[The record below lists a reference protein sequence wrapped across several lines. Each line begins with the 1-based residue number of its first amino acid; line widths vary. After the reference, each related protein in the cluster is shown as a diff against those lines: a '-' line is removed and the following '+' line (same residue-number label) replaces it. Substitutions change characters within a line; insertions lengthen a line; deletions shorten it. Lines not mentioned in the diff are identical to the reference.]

1 MTTSVLVLGAGFG
14 GLELSSRLAGVLG
27 DQVEITLIDQ
37 ADSFVF
43 GFSKLDVMMGKRA
56 ADEVRIPYGDL
67 TAPQV
72 RFRQETIVAIH
83 PEARHVV
90 TDLDAY
96 EADVIVIALGA
107 DYDVAATPGLAEVG
121 NEFYS
126 VGGAET
132 ARDVLANFSAGR
144 AIVGVC
150 GTPFKC
156 PPAPSE
162 AALLLDDLL
171 RRRGVRDDVTIQVA
185 MPFGV
190 PIPPSP
196 AASEAILARFAERD
210 IEFLPGHMVA
220 SLDPASHE
228 AVLDDDARLPFDL
241 FLGVPVHRAPEVV
254 VEAGMTQDGW
264 IPVDPH
270 TLLTAFPDVYAVGDV
285 TSVGTAKAGTFAE
298 GAARVVANQLI
309 AHVRGDAAPP
319 GYDGT
324 GACWI
329 EFGDEQVAR
338 VDVDFFST
346 PGSPIGTFVPPSA
359 SVAAE
364 KASFAGTR
372 REHWFGPA

>member
-14 GLELSSRLAGVLG
+14 GLELSSRLAGALG

-56 ADEVRIPYGDL
+56 PDEVRIPYGDL

-96 EADVIVIALGA
+96 EADIVVVALGA

-126 VGGAET
+126 VAGAEA
-132 ARDVLANFSAGR
+132 ARDVLANFSGGT

-162 AALLLDDLL
+162 AALLLDELL
-171 RRRGVRDDVTIQVA
+171 RRRGVRDDVTIQA
-185 MPFGV
+185 
-190 PIPPSP
+190 
-196 AASEAILARFAERD
+196 
-210 IEFLPGHMVA
+210 GHA
-220 SLDPASHE
+220 LRHPDPA
-228 AVLDDDARLPFDL
+228 
-241 FLGVPVHRAPEVV
+241 VPRDVPGDPGPVRRA
-254 VEAGMTQDGW
+254 
-264 IPVDPH
+264 
-270 TLLTAFPDVYAVGDV
+270 
-285 TSVGTAKAGTFAE
+285 
-298 GAARVVANQLI
+298 
-309 AHVRGDAAPP
+309 
-319 GYDGT
+319 
-324 GACWI
+324 
-329 EFGDEQVAR
+329 
-338 VDVDFFST
+338 
-346 PGSPIGTFVPPSA
+346 
-359 SVAAE
+359 
-364 KASFAGTR
+364 
-372 REHWFGPA
+372 